1 VVSVLKLSLI
11 SYEQRSMSRPD
22 RARTRQSGKNNS
34 FETIDDEIEIRRHVP
49 VSVCSCSASCL
60 ASVIELV
67 PSRQQQSLARS
78 NDTHLPRSFFLKMF
92 KRYRER
98 TCFSCGKPAP
108 SDQLIHC
115 CEQRATQ
122 SASAARN
129 KYSRVCGFSI
139 DADKWLIPRDK
150 KFTHFRRN

>member
-1 VVSVLKLSLI
+1 MVSVLKLSLI

-22 RARTRQSGKNNS
+22 RARTRQSGKNNF

-78 NDTHLPRSFFLKMF
+78 NDTHLPRSFLLKCLNATA
-92 KRYRER
+92 REH
-98 TCFSCGKPAP
+98 FSRAASPRRQINLFTAVNNAQHKA
-108 SDQLIHC
+108 QQRLEINIHAC
-115 CEQRATQ
+115 
-122 SASAARN
+122 AAFPLTRIN
-129 KYSRVCGFSI
+129 G
-139 DADKWLIPRDK
+139 
-150 KFTHFRRN
+150 